1 MNVFFPLTSAIIDVC
16 MIFGLYS
23 IYLIFKIL
31 IQFRT
36 FDELERKMVYQSFS
50 ISYLIVMSYNLILLI
65 LAFFYI
71 RIPIF
76 FHHGI
81 GPYHE
86 YGTYFESFLACSALI
101 GLVYFLI
108 KIRYGQYTKK
118 QILKK
123 VMIPWGIL
131 FVFFLLIDSFI

>member
-1 MNVFFPLTSAIIDVC
+1 MNIFYPLTSAILSVSVF
-16 MIFGLYS
+16 FGCYS
-23 IYLIFKIL
+23 IYLIIKIL
-31 IQFRT
+31 IQLKT

-65 LAFFYI
+65 LSLFYI

-101 GLVYFLI
+101 GFVYFLI

-123 VMIPWGIL
+123 
-131 FVFFLLIDSFI
+131 

>member
-1 MNVFFPLTSAIIDVC
+1 MNVFYPLISAILSVSVF
-16 MIFGLYS
+16 FGFYS
-23 IYLIFKIL
+23 IYLIIKIL
-31 IQFRT
+31 IQLKT
-36 FDELERKMVYQSFS
+36 LDELERKMVYQSFS

-65 LAFFYI
+65 LSLFYI
-71 RIPIF
+71 HIPIF

-86 YGTYFESFLACSALI
+86 YGTYFESFLACSALL

-118 QILKK
+118 QI
-123 VMIPWGIL
+123 
-131 FVFFLLIDSFI
+131 